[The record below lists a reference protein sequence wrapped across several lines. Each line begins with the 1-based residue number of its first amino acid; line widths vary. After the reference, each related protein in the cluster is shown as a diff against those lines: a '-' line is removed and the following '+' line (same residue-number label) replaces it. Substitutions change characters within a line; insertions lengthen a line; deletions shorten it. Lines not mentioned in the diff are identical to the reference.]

1 MGEKERDSC
10 VYDGLMEI
18 ETKKWS
24 KQAAL
29 NEDTIKLKGIERTK
43 KLD

>member
-10 VYDGLMEI
+10 VYDGLMEV

-24 KQAAL
+24 KQAAFML
-29 NEDTIKLKGIERTK
+29 FK
-43 KLD
+43 